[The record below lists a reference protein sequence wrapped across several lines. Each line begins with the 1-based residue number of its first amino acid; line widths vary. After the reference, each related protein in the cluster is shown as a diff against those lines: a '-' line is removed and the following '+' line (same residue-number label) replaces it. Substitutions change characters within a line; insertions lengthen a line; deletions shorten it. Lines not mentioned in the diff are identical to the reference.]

1 MMKKIVL
8 GSGSP
13 RRAQLLKEMGF
24 QFEVRPSDIDEIV
37 PEEIGAIASA
47 EFLARLKNEHL
58 MPAEDEII
66 LTADTV
72 VIYKNEILGKPVDK
86 EEAKSMLTQLSD
98 QAHLVISGVCIR
110 DIKQTISFSTTT
122 EVKFKELSPEE
133 IDFYVE
139 EFKPLDK
146 AGAYGIQEWIGLV
159 AVEWIKGSYFNVV
172 GLPCDQVYHH
182 LTLDFGI
189 NISK

>member
-1 MMKKIVL
+1 MKKLVL

-13 RRAQLLKEMGF
+13 RRAQLLREMGF

-37 PEEIGAIASA
+37 PEEISAIASA

-58 MPAEDEII
+58 VLSEEGII

-72 VIYKNEILGKPVDK
+72 VIHENEILGKPVDK
-86 EEAKSMLTQLSD
+86 EEAKSMLSKLSN
-98 QAHLVISGVCIR
+98 QTHLVISGVCIR
-110 DIKQTISFSTTT
+110 DANQTISFSNIT

-139 EFKPLDK
+139 AFKPLDK

-182 LTLDFGI
+182 LISDFGI
-189 NISK
+189 KISK

>member
-1 MMKKIVL
+1 MKKLVL

-13 RRAQLLKEMGF
+13 RRAQLLREMGF

-37 PEEIGAIASA
+37 PEEISAIASA

-58 MPAEDEII
+58 VLSEEGII

-72 VIYKNEILGKPVDK
+72 VIHENEILGKPVDK
-86 EEAKSMLTQLSD
+86 EEAKSMLSKLSN
-98 QAHLVISGVCIR
+98 QTHLVISGVCIR
-110 DIKQTISFSTTT
+110 DANQTISFSNIT

-139 EFKPLDK
+139 AFKPLDK

-182 LTLDFGI
+182 LTTDFGI
-189 NISK
+189 IISK